1 MEIEVKNYDDYEIL
15 KKKELNKS
23 YLIIGLITVLLIFLK
38 TYPLFKNIND
48 SEIMQA
54 FCIFCVLMIV
64 LSLLICLI
72 SYLHISDNYKLTEQ
86 YVLRKIESIN
96 CKEINCN
103 GLTTLFVT
111 YNDSKTENFYVNCK
125 INPEIKQPYYDGK
138 RNLLIV
144 HLYQK

>member
-96 CKEINCN
+96 CN

>member
-1 MEIEVKNYDDYEIL
+1 MKIEVKNYDDYEIL

-72 SYLHISDNYKLTEQ
+72 SYLHISDNYKLTQQ
-86 YVLRKIESIN
+86 YALGKIESIH

-111 YNDSKTENFYVNCK
+111 YNDSKTE
-125 INPEIKQPYYDGK
+125 
-138 RNLLIV
+138 
-144 HLYQK
+144 